1 MKASNER
8 KIDRKIDR
16 KGRVSVPKEAMFAL
30 GVAEGDTVAFALK
43 GRRITMERRDGDGK
57 R

>member
-1 MKASNER
+1 MKTIINR
-8 KIDRKIDR
+8 KIDN

-30 GVAEGDTVAFALK
+30 GVSEGDTVAFALK
-43 GRRITMERRDGDGK
+43 GKRITMERRDENGK